1 MRTKLLPY
9 CLTLCDPWTG
19 SPTRLLCSWD
29 SPGNK
34 TGVGCH
40 SLFQRIF
47 PTRQDPSLLCLL
59 FWQACS
65 LPLAPPG
72 NKQMLSNNRHS
83 ITLRILGVR
92 TRLSFGDTSI
102 HSHKK
107 NGKSSPTAVFDS
119 IFFYETLCKFSVWPW
134 LQGTDFQKQMWR
146 LLLISWWKK
155 ENSIPFTSLYMFR
168 NVRRKKKKKELLKGK
183 LWLPLSYLPSPY
195 LLFPTLL
202 FFRTFTLLPFWQRA
216 SLHLLHLPSTSCH
229 QCHQHLHLSLVHSSF
244 HQSLPPQYWSF
255 ACLSHWLM
263 SIGTRSLEN
272 CFPSPNVM

>member
-168 NVRRKKKKKELLKGK
+168 NVRRKKKKKRNCWKANYGSLCPIFLLHICCFQPCSFSELL
-183 LWLPLSYLPSPY
+183 LCCHSDNEPHCISSIFPPLPATNVTSICTCPWSILLSTSPSHPS
-195 LLFPTLL
+195 TG
-202 FFRTFTLLPFWQRA
+202 
-216 SLHLLHLPSTSCH
+216 HLPV
-229 QCHQHLHLSLVHSSF
+229 SLTG
-244 HQSLPPQYWSF
+244 WW
-255 ACLSHWLM
+255 A
-263 SIGTRSLEN
+263 
-272 CFPSPNVM
+272 

>member
-1 MRTKLLPY
+1 MCTKSLPY
-9 CLTLCDPWTG
+9 CLTLYDPWTG
-19 SPTRLLCSWD
+19 SPTRLLSSWD
-29 SPGNK
+29 SPSKK

-47 PTRQDPSLLCLL
+47 PTQGLNPSLLCLL
-59 FWQACS
+59 CWQACS

-83 ITLRILGVR
+83 IALRILGVR

-102 HSHKK
+102 HLHKK

-155 ENSIPFTSLYMFR
+155 ENSIPFTYLYMFR
-168 NVRRKKKKKELLKGK
+168 NVRRKKKETVERQIMA
-183 LWLPLSYLPSPY
+183 PFVLSSFSICAVSNLALSQNFYSAAILTTSLIASPPS
-195 LLFPTLL
+195 
-202 FFRTFTLLPFWQRA
+202 
-216 SLHLLHLPSTSCH
+216 SLHFLPPVSPAFAPVLGPFFFPPVPPTPVLVICLS
-229 QCHQHLHLSLVHSSF
+229 LSLVDEHRD
-244 HQSLPPQYWSF
+244 QV
-255 ACLSHWLM
+255 
-263 SIGTRSLEN
+263 IGKL
-272 CFPSPNVM
+272 FPII